1 MNKQEFVD
9 KYAKELGTT
18 KKFAEQAV
26 NVFWGIIEEQLKKG
40 GKVQFVNEGTFSIA
54 KRAARKGVNPR
65 TGAPIT
71 IDAKKVVKFTPG
83 KKLKDAVKR

>member
-9 KYAKELGTT
+9 KFAKDLGTT

-26 NVFWGIIEEQLKKG
+26 NAFWGIVEEVLKKG
-40 GKVQFVNEGTFSIA
+40 GKLQFVNEGTFSVA

-65 TGAPIT
+65 TGKPIT
-71 IDAKKVVKFTPG
+71 IPAKKVVKFTPG
-83 KKLKDAVKR
+83 KKLKEAVK